1 MFREK
6 LTGLF
11 QVVLFF
17 EFLEKE
23 TDIKLTLSYAEL
35 IQFYDQRFLKPAENL
50 LIAFSEPE
58 TVLNNW
64 DRELL
69 FYFKGLLCVLH
80 NNLTDYYRQ
89 ALTRLTRGKTMRLV
103 PERKSKAAEV
113 RENLM
118 RLLWRLHDRVVRQ
131 VADDDLCKKLHRAID
146 DLQQDLQ
153 SCYYEFM

>member
-1 MFREK
+1 
-6 LTGLF
+6 
-11 QVVLFF
+11 
-17 EFLEKE
+17 
-23 TDIKLTLSYAEL
+23 
-35 IQFYDQRFLKPAENL
+35 
-50 LIAFSEPE
+50 
-58 TVLNNW
+58 
-64 DRELL
+64 
-69 FYFKGLLCVLH
+69 
-80 NNLTDYYRQ
+80 
-89 ALTRLTRGKTMRLV
+89 MRLV

>member
-6 LTGLF
+6 LTGLL

-131 VADDDLCKKLHRAID
+131 VADDDLCNK
-146 DLQQDLQ
+146 
-153 SCYYEFM
+153 